1 MNQSRIMLRL
11 DTPEASDL
19 FSLLEA
25 AFEEDGHAISHFE
38 VEPDNPDSLEWT
50 IDIYVPKEELT
61 EALDR
66 IKGLLTADMSGLE
79 LTHEDVGDEDWVAMS
94 LEGLRPV
101 AAGRFFVHGA
111 HDKALVPAGAVGI
124 EIEAGQAFGTGHH
137 GTTAGCL
144 EALEYVLR
152 RRSFERI
159 FDMGTGTGLLAI
171 AIAKAC
177 HQPVLASDIDVVSV
191 VVARENAQLN
201 QVANRIHVV
210 EANGMHHTAIRVNA
224 PFDLIVANI
233 LAGPLMTMA
242 GEIGGQLA
250 AGGTLILSG
259 ILDAQANRVVAAYV
273 AHGLALQ
280 RRASREGWT
289 TLTFCAVL

>member
-1 MNQSRIMLRL
+1 MLRL
-11 DTPEASDL
+11 DAPDASRL
-19 FSLLEA
+19 FTLLEA
-25 AFEEDGHAISHFE
+25 AFEEDGYALSHFE
-38 VEPDNPDSLEWT
+38 VEPDNPDSSEWT
-50 IDIYVPKEELT
+50 IDIYVPKEDLT
-61 EALDR
+61 EVLAR
-66 IKGLLTADMSGLE
+66 IKDPIASDVSDLKM
-79 LTHEDVGDEDWVAMS
+79 THEDVGNEDWVAMS

-111 HDKALVPAGAVGI
+111 HDKALIPAGAVGV

-152 RRSFERI
+152 RRPFERI
-159 FDMGTGTGLLAI
+159 IDLGTGTGLLAI

-177 HQPVLASDIDVVSV
+177 HQSVLASDIDPVSV
-191 VVARENAQLN
+191 DVARENAKLN
-201 QVANRIHVV
+201 QVANRVQFV
-210 EANGMHHTAIRVNA
+210 EANGMHHPAIRVNA

-242 GEIGGQLA
+242 GQIGGQLA

-259 ILDAQANRVVAAYV
+259 ILDAQANRVIAAYV
-273 AHGLALQ
+273 SHGLALQ

>member
-11 DTPEASDL
+11 DAPESASL
-19 FSLLEA
+19 FTLLETV
-25 AFEEDGHAISHFE
+25 FEEDGYALSHFE
-38 VEPDNPDSLEWT
+38 VEPDNQDSQEWT
-50 IDIYVPKEELT
+50 VDIYVPKEELT
-61 EALDR
+61 SALDR
-66 IKGLLTADMSGLE
+66 INDLLGSDVSGLE
-79 LTHEDVGDEDWVAMS
+79 MAHEDLSDEDWVAMS
-94 LEGLRPV
+94 LEGLKPV
-101 AAGRFFVHGA
+101 SAGRFFVHGA
-111 HDKALVPAGAVGI
+111 HDKTLVPAGSVGV

-144 EALEYVLR
+144 EALEFVLR
-152 RRSFERI
+152 RQTFRRV

-177 HQPVLASDIDVVSV
+177 HQPVLASDIDVISV
-191 VVARENAQLN
+191 DVARENAQLN
-201 QVANRIHVV
+201 QVSNRVHVV
-210 EANGMHHTAIRVNA
+210 EANGMHHPAIRVNA

-242 GEIGGQLA
+242 GSIIGQLA

-259 ILDAQANRVVAAYV
+259 ILDAQANRVVSAYV

-280 RRASREGWT
+280 RRGSREGWT